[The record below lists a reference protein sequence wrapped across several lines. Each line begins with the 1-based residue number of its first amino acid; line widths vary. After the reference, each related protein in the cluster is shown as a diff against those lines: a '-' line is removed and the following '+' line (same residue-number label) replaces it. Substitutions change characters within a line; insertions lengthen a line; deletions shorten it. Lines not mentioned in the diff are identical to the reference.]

1 MRNAALCWNIFT
13 VRSVKVLLRSNVRT
27 IAQRLTT
34 SAVRSASTLDDGAN
48 KTHDHS
54 LHFKLERYFAAGMV
68 PLIPAAYFIHGPV
81 MDAVLT
87 VALTLHIHWGVQG
100 VIQDYARPFV
110 IGDAAAK
117 VARAGVYLIT
127 AALLAGILHFN
138 TNDVGLTKAFELVFS
153 L

>member
-1 MRNAALCWNIFT
+1 MSMCLRHAL
-13 VRSVKVLLRSNVRT
+13 RAQKALLVARTAPRLCTPVSTTAVRT
-27 IAQRLTT
+27 VPH
-34 SAVRSASTLDDGAN
+34 SLDDGAN

-54 LHFKLERYFAAGMV
+54 LHFKLERYFAMGMV
-68 PLIPAAYFIHGPV
+68 PLLPAAYFIHGPV

-87 VALTLHIHWGVQG
+87 VALTLHVHWGVQG

-110 IGDAAAK
+110 IGDGLAK
-117 VARAGVYLIT
+117 AARASVYLIT
-127 AALLAGILHFN
+127 AALLAGLLHFN